1 MSLFLRSEK
10 LVSEIYN
17 NFYNVKWNP
26 DPYLATESE
35 NSQNYIKRLSTKN
48 LALPPTDSMGNI
60 T

>member
-1 MSLFLRSEK
+1 M
-10 LVSEIYN
+10 VSEIYN

-60 T
+60 S